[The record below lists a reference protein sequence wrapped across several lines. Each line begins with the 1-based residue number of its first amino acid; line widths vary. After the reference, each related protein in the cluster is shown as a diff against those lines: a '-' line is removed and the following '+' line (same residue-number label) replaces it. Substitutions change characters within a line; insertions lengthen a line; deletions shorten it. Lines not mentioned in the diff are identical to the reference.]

1 MPLPRFE
8 KLPPEKQERILE
20 AAVKVFTAQGYEKAS
35 LNRMLEGAGISK
47 GAAYYYFADKAD
59 LIGTV
64 VRRYWLESFAGT
76 DTAFATLTTDKFW
89 DMIEALYLH
98 PFGDVEQRPWL
109 LGLSRAVWDLP
120 RDLARREPFK
130 SVTEESGNW
139 MAALIRRG
147 RELGLVREDLPD
159 DLLVELIHS
168 LDGVHDRWLG
178 EHWRDMSPGDRD
190 RTTRLFVSFL
200 KKILA
205 PPTSEEENI

>member
-1 MPLPRFE
+1 
-8 KLPPEKQERILE
+8 
-20 AAVKVFTAQGYEKAS
+20 
-35 LNRMLEGAGISK
+35 
-47 GAAYYYFADKAD
+47 
-59 LIGTV
+59 
-64 VRRYWLESFAGT
+64 
-76 DTAFATLTTDKFW
+76 
-89 DMIEALYLH
+89 
-98 PFGDVEQRPWL
+98 
-109 LGLSRAVWDLP
+109 
-120 RDLARREPFK
+120 
-130 SVTEESGNW
+130 